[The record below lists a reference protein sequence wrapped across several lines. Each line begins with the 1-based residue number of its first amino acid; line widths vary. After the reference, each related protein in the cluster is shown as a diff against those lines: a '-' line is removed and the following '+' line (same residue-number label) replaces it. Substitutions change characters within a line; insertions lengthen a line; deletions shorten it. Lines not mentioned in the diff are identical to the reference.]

1 MAFNIISTTFIEGL
15 RRLAL
20 KFCNLCYGR
29 FILTIINLGYMDKQ
43 KIISAEKSRWLQ
55 SELTDWS
62 SQGLISQEQSEGIKA
77 YYRVE
82 QSQGK
87 ASHTSWTM
95 GILVAL
101 GALLIG
107 GGIIMLF
114 AHNWEALGKSARTF
128 LSFLPLVIAQ
138 ALCLY
143 TYRKR
148 FSSVAWREASAGL
161 TFMAIAAS
169 ISLIG
174 QTYHIY
180 GDLERFVITWFALGL
195 PLAYLMRSNLVLIL
209 LTALVVWLC
218 TFQGDPYWL
227 LFIAF
232 VPLWI
237 DFYHNQRNGTFYWS
251 TWLATF
257 GIALS
262 IMLSAVYRDSP
273 LSLYPIISLLL
284 IATAFYGLGKSI
296 FGLKET
302 GFWRNPLTSTGAIGI
317 GVFSLILSY
326 GDSWSWGYDR
336 LDLIY
341 GFSFYLDALL
351 IFVAF
356 GIITW
361 VLVRYWSRLYLYQRL
376 LMLVSI
382 SAVFAILHFAQSFE
396 SYILL
401 IIAMNLFILCTSTL
415 IIVRAVELNRGLLLN
430 AGLIWMSCLI
440 LIRFFDS
447 DIGILIKA
455 FAFILIGSGFIG
467 VNIWFSRK
475 HNKPEVQNLEAAND

>member
-1 MAFNIISTTFIEGL
+1 
-15 RRLAL
+15 
-20 KFCNLCYGR
+20 
-29 FILTIINLGYMDKQ
+29 MDKR
-43 KIISAEKSRWLQ
+43 KIISVKKSRWLQ
-55 SELTDWS
+55 SELVDWS
-62 SQGLISQEQSEGIKA
+62 SQGLISQQQSDEIQA
-77 YYRVE
+77 YYRIE
-82 QSQGK
+82 QSQD
-87 ASHTSWTM
+87 STSNTSWTT

-107 GGIIMLF
+107 GGVIMLF
-114 AHNWEALGKSARTF
+114 AHNWEVLGKAARTF

-138 ALCLY
+138 SLCLY
-143 TYRKR
+143 TYRQR
-148 FSSVAWREASAGL
+148 FTSVAWREASAGL

-257 GIALS
+257 GFALS

-284 IATAFYGLGKSI
+284 MAVAFYGLGKSI
-296 FGLKET
+296 FGLTEM
-302 GFWRNPLTSTGAIGI
+302 GFWRNPLASTGALGI
-317 GVFSLILSY
+317 GSFSLILSY
-326 GDSWSWGYDR
+326 GDSWVWGYSR
-336 LDLIY
+336 LDLAY

-361 VLVRYWSRLYLYQRL
+361 VLIRYWSRLYWYQRL

-382 SAVFAILHFAQSFE
+382 SAVFAILHFAQSYS
-396 SYILL
+396 SYSLL

-415 IIVRAVELNRGLLLN
+415 IIIRAVELNRALLLN

-455 FAFILIGSGFIG
+455 FAFILIGSGFIA
-467 VNIWFSRK
+467 VNIWFSRQ
-475 HNKPEVQNLEAAND
+475 HNKSTLQNSEMAND